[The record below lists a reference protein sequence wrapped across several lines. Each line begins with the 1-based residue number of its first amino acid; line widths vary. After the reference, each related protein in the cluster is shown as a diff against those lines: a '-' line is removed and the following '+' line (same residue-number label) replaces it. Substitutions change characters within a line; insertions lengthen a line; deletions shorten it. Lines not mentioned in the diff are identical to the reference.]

1 MFLVKAGT
9 VIQIE
14 KPKAPARSSCWD
26 TAPWRPYRTT
36 EDKLYDKHEVW
47 DAVSVYNDDAGEI
60 PEWARRNVR
69 EHGYTILKRAGKYA
83 MVPSKQV
90 TFLD

>member
-26 TAPWRPYRTT
+26 TAPWRPYTT
-36 EDKLYDKHEVW
+36 KVDQLYDKEEVW
-47 DAVSVYNDDAGEI
+47 DAVNVYNDDAGEI
-60 PEWARRNVR
+60 PEWARRNIR
-69 EHGYTILKRAGKYA
+69 EHKYTILMRDGKYA
-83 MVPSKQV
+83 MVPAGKIEYI
-90 TFLD
+90 D